1 MKKPDTT
8 DRIKRIVSVFLS
20 ITITL
25 VSVFVVYIVVNQAL
39 SITNP
44 DSYLALL
51 AEKKEQDLIVVSG
64 YDHSLDGFP
73 FILFIIP
80 FGIAL
85 LLYFIN
91 KYVLNLSTK
100 RTIINVLLVFIIV
113 LGTLLISAI
122 RYYNDYGKTI
132 LKIYDREYM
141 PYVPDEDT
149 VYVPLKESD
158 C

>member
-1 MKKPDTT
+1 M
-8 DRIKRIVSVFLS
+8 
-20 ITITL
+20 
-25 VSVFVVYIVVNQAL
+25 
-39 SITNP
+39 
-44 DSYLALL
+44 
-51 AEKKEQDLIVVSG
+51 
-64 YDHSLDGFP
+64 
-73 FILFIIP
+73 
-80 FGIAL
+80 
-85 LLYFIN
+85 
-91 KYVLNLSTK
+91 
-100 RTIINVLLVFIIV
+100 FIIV